1 MQAADIRAR
10 FLEFFRSHGHE
21 IVPSSPLVPQKDP
34 TLFFTNAGMVQ
45 FKDVFTGAERR
56 SYRRAASVQKCLR
69 VSGKHNDLENVGH
82 TPRHHTFFEMLGNFS
97 FGDYFKAE
105 AIPFAW
111 DLLTRDL
118 SLPPER
124 LWVTVHHDDDEAY
137 DLWHRAVGVPVDR
150 IQRLGDKD
158 NFWSMGETGPCGP
171 CSEIHFDHGDAHGP
185 GQLGPASESARY
197 VEIWNLVFMQY
208 ERRADGTL
216 TPLPRPSIDTGAG
229 LERIAAAC
237 QGVFSN
243 YDSDCFTPIMA
254 RIADLA
260 GVGPGR
266 DEGVDVALRVVSDH
280 ARAAAFLV
288 SDGVMPSNLERGYVL
303 RRILRRAI
311 RYGVKIGVRDPFLWK
326 VADAVVDQMGSAW
339 PDLLARRAFV
349 TEVIRTE
356 EERFAE
362 TLDRGLGILERA
374 IEALPVGGTRVLDGQ
389 VAFRLHDTYGFPLDL
404 TRLIAAEQGV
414 TLDEAGYEQALEA
427 QRSRGRAAW
436 RGSGEEAIADRFHQ
450 LAEAC
455 PTRFTGYDHTQGEAV
470 VHALVAGEA
479 RVPSLAEGDE
489 GLLVV
494 DVTPFYGEAGGQC
507 GDSGEV
513 RTAGGASAEV
523 IDATRPHPDLVAHR
537 VRVREGALHVGDTVH
552 LAVDVVLRDAIR
564 RNHSATHLLHA
575 ALKRVLGPHVA
586 QKGSL
591 VSPERLRFDFSHFK
605 AMEPA
610 EIDAVEDIVQE
621 QILADVP
628 LETTIMTLE
637 EARAS
642 GAEALFGERYGER
655 VRVVRAGAFSA
666 ELCGGTHV
674 RRTGEIGAFRV
685 VQESGIAA
693 GVRRIEAR
701 TGMNALRHAR
711 AQDRVLAAVAERLH
725 AAPESLLDQV
735 DRLLAERR
743 SLEKENET
751 LRRDLAHSASGDL
764 LSNARTVE
772 GLEVL
777 AAELPGDPATL
788 REEAERLRD
797 RLGDRAVVVLGSRAD
812 GQVRIVAC
820 VARGIAGRPVHAGDL
835 ARAVAARVGGGGGG
849 RPDMAQAGGKDTE
862 ALPEALDMVY
872 TWVGEATRAS

>member
-1 MQAADIRAR
+1 VQAALIRAR
-10 FLEFFRSHGHE
+10 FLAFFRAHGHE

-56 SYRRAASVQKCLR
+56 PYPRAASVQKCLR

-111 DLLTRDL
+111 DLLTHDL
-118 SLPPER
+118 GLAPDR
-124 LWVTVHHDDDEAY
+124 LWVTVHHTDDEAFG
-137 DLWHRAVGVPVDR
+137 LWRDAVGVPVDR

-158 NFWSMGETGPCGP
+158 NFWAMGETGPCGP
-171 CSEIHFDHGDAHGP
+171 CSEVHYDHGEAHGP
-185 GQLGPASESARY
+185 GGGPASESPRY

-216 TPLPRPSIDTGAG
+216 VPLPRPSIDTGAG

-237 QGVFSN
+237 QGVYSN
-243 YDSDCFTPIMA
+243 YDADCFTPIVA

-260 GVGPGR
+260 GVEPGR
-266 DEGVDVALRVVSDH
+266 DEAADVALRVVADH

-288 SDGVMPSNLERGYVL
+288 SDGIMPSNLERGYVL

-311 RYGVKIGVRDPFLWK
+311 RYGVSIGVRDPFLWK
-326 VADAVVDQMGSAW
+326 VADTVTDLMGEAW
-339 PDLLARRAFV
+339 PELVARRAFV
-349 TEVIRTE
+349 GEVIRTE

-362 TLDRGLGILERA
+362 TLERGLGLLSQA
-374 IEALPVGGTRVLDGQ
+374 IEALPATGTRVLDGAL
-389 VAFRLHDTYGFPLDL
+389 AFRLHDTYGFPLDL
-404 TRLIAAEQGV
+404 THLIAAEQGV
-414 TLDEAGYEQALEA
+414 RVDEAGYQTALEA
-427 QRSRGRAAW
+427 QRDRGRAAW
-436 RGSGEEAIADRFHQ
+436 KGSGEVAIEDLFHH
-450 LAEAC
+450 LAEEC
-455 PTRFTGYDHTQGEAV
+455 PTRFTGYEHTDGDAV
-470 VHALVAGEA
+470 VCALVSDGARVASLGAGE
-479 RVPSLAEGDE
+479 E

-494 DVTPFYGEAGGQC
+494 DATPFYGEAGGQA
-507 GDSGEV
+507 GDTGEV
-513 RTAGGASAEV
+513 RTAGGTVAEV
-523 IDATRPHPDLVAHR
+523 LDATRPHPDLVVHR
-537 VRVREGALHVGDTVH
+537 VRVREGGFGLGDAVH
-552 LAVDVVLRDAIR
+552 LAVDVSLRDATR

-591 VSPERLRFDFSHFK
+591 VSPDRLRFDFSHFK
-605 AMEPA
+605 ALDPA
-610 EIDAVEDIVQE
+610 EIEAVEDLVQE
-621 QILADVP
+621 RILANEPVDTAV
-628 LETTIMTLE
+628 MTLD
-637 EARAS
+637 EARAT

-655 VRVVRAGAFSA
+655 VRVVRAGTFSA

-674 RRTGEIGAFRV
+674 RRTGDIGAFRV
-685 VQESGIAA
+685 VQEIGIAA

-701 TGMNALRHAR
+701 TGLNALRHAR
-711 AQDRVLAAVAERLH
+711 TQERTLGAVAERLKT
-725 AAPESLLDQV
+725 APDAVLDQV

-743 SLEKENET
+743 SLEKENDA
-751 LRRDLAHSASGDL
+751 LRREAVRSASGDL
-764 LSNARTVE
+764 LAGARTI
-772 GLEVL
+772 GSLRVL
-777 AAELPGDPATL
+777 AAELTGDPAAL

-797 RLGDRAVVVLGSRAD
+797 RLGDRAVVVLGSRAE

-820 VARGIAGRPVHAGDL
+820 VSKAIAGRPVHAGEL

-849 RPDMAQAGGKDTE
+849 RPDMAQAGGKDPE
-862 ALPEALDMVY
+862 ALPDALEMVY
-872 TWVGEATRAS
+872 TMLDGVAKAP